1 MTASLGDL
9 ATLALAQDAGPA
21 LAAVEGHLL
30 AHGRSA
36 ETDAIQAFV
45 QVLNCDFD
53 EASSWQPDDDAPLT
67 RAVVAFVSAVC
78 LAKVPPVDTEVDP
91 LSPYLGVH
99 AFVTVEAAMSAG
111 QISLAESYAR
121 TMRPHLEELDNGTYW
136 AWNQVALARSLAF
149 QGRFHEAR
157 AEVGVTLEDVRRDAW
172 PAVGRIARGV
182 LAFVAAHEGDFDPGA
197 RYVVELRADLPAP
210 STYME
215 SSSFILAAFA
225 EQAAGRV
232 EDVGQ
237 LVTHGGGGNFLQR
250 YQIVDRVYGYE
261 ILIESALA
269 RGAVPE
275 AWRWLELAEGL
286 PTEGHDMASAA
297 VARCRA
303 RIALAID
310 DPETGARESA
320 VSGERAALVGG
331 SLEVLRS
338 DLLKAVASRAQGA
351 PVDVEGLERV
361 ARLAASTGARVVREW
376 AVRELDLR
384 GRRLRNVPGQGWE
397 VLTDRQRLV
406 AVLAAQGLR
415 NREIAAQLFVSER
428 TVEGHVA
435 AVLDALGAPSRVGIG
450 QHVPQTSSAPAEQ
463 VNGLTPRQ
471 RGVADLVAA
480 GRSNAAIAGAL
491 GISEKTVEKHIA
503 DLFARLQV
511 QSRSGIAALV
521 RAS

>member
-9 ATLALAQDAGPA
+9 ATLALAHDAGPA

-30 AHGRSA
+30 ANGSSA
-36 ETDAIQAFV
+36 EAETLLAFV
-45 QVLNCDFD
+45 QVLTCDFD
-53 EASSWQPDDDAPLT
+53 SASSWQPQEDGPLS
-67 RAVVAFVSAVC
+67 RAMAGFVSAVC
-78 LAKVPPVDTEVDP
+78 RAQVPPVDGDFDNDARYVGLRT
-91 LSPYLGVH
+91 
-99 AFVTVEAAMSAG
+99 FVTVEAAMSGG
-111 QISLAESYAR
+111 QIAQAESYAR
-121 TMRPHLEELDNGTYW
+121 ALGPAVRDLDNGTYW

-157 AEVGVTLEDVRRDAW
+157 AEVDLALGDERRAAW
-172 PAVGRIARGV
+172 PAVDRIARGV
-182 LAFVAAHEGDFDPGA
+182 QAFVAAHEGDFDPGA
-197 RYVVELRADLPAP
+197 RFADELRADLPSP
-210 STYME
+210 RTYLE
-215 SSSFILAAFA
+215 SAAFILAAFA
-225 EQAAGRV
+225 EQAASRV
-232 EDVGQ
+232 EGLDR
-237 LVTHGGGGNFLQR
+237 LVVHGGGGSYLQR

-269 RGAVPE
+269 QGSVDQARG
-275 AWRWLELAEGL
+275 WLDLAEAL
-286 PTEGHDMASAA
+286 PIEEHDMASAA
-297 VARCRA
+297 VARGRA
-303 RIALAID
+303 RIALALD
-310 DPETGARESA
+310 DPETGVRESA

-331 SLEVLRS
+331 SLEVLRA
-338 DLLKAVASRAQGA
+338 DLLKAVASRAQGS

-376 AVRELDLR
+376 AVRELELR
-384 GRRLRNVPGQGWE
+384 GRRLRNVPGQGWDT
-397 VLTDRQRLV
+397 LTDRQRLV

-415 NREIAAQLFVSER
+415 NREIATQLFVSER

-450 QHVPQTSSAPAEQ
+450 EHVPQDSSLAAER
-463 VNGLTPRQ
+463 VSTLTPRQ

-480 GRSNAAIAGAL
+480 GRSNAAIAGTL

-503 DLFARLQV
+503 DLFARLEV